1 MQLVAVVVS
10 VSILASPALAGDATP
25 AAAAGYAV
33 FATSGNGTELVGI
46 DPASLVD
53 LGGTRQEVGQQYTS
67 VAVSADGSTSVVID
81 GQQGALEDW
90 ITVHDGVLGAV
101 RRTVDVTETV
111 YNPMLSA
118 DGSRLVAQPTMTC
131 GPSGCGA
138 VTWHAYDTRT
148 GKEVA
153 TIPVDLNAYLSP
165 VMLSPDGARLYV
177 PYYEAP
183 PPPSYPATPTPAGIS
198 ATGPWP
204 LRIAIYDV
212 DTGAELLRREVS
224 GTLAGTWPI
233 ESELD
238 AYASE
243 VVEPAI
249 ALSPDGSTI
258 AIVDAAM
265 TTLTLLDAR
274 ALDVV
279 ATRDIHRDAGLTR
292 RALGWLGILPA
303 QAEAK
308 TISGTWRVATFS
320 ADGASLYVTGYEL
333 DSGDSA
339 EHVTGHGDGVTRL
352 DVATGKIEATALDGA
367 DVRQVVPS
375 PDGATI
381 YLVRSGTPWWEA
393 TSNATD
399 DVLVRL
405 DASSLEPLARR
416 DLEGWALVF
425 VVPGREPG
433 G

>member
-1 MQLVAVVVS
+1 
-10 VSILASPALAGDATP
+10 
-25 AAAAGYAV
+25 
-33 FATSGNGTELVGI
+33 
-46 DPASLVD
+46 
-53 LGGTRQEVGQQYTS
+53 
-67 VAVSADGSTSVVID
+67 
-81 GQQGALEDW
+81 
-90 ITVHDGVLGAV
+90 
-101 RRTVDVTETV
+101 
-111 YNPMLSA
+111 
-118 DGSRLVAQPTMTC
+118 
-131 GPSGCGA
+131 
-138 VTWHAYDTRT
+138 
-148 GKEVA
+148 
-153 TIPVDLNAYLSP
+153 
-165 VMLSPDGARLYV
+165 V
-177 PYYEAP
+177 PYHEAP

-204 LRIAIYDV
+204 LRIAVYGV
-212 DTGAELLRREVS
+212 DTGAQLVRREVP

-233 ESELD
+233 EAELD

-292 RALGWLGILPA
+292 RALAWLGILPA
-303 QAEAK
+303 EAAAK
-308 TISGTWRVATFS
+308 AISGTWRAATFS

-333 DSGDSA
+333 DSGASA

-405 DASSLEPLARR
+405 DASSLEPLAQR